1 MNKRLAQRNMRLKES
16 KQTLD
21 EGKEEWGNTLMY
33 DGQKTFFQDR
43 RSFVYARTE

>member
-21 EGKEEWGNTLMY
+21 EGKEGMEKYNN
-33 DGQKTFFQDR
+33 
-43 RSFVYARTE
+43 V